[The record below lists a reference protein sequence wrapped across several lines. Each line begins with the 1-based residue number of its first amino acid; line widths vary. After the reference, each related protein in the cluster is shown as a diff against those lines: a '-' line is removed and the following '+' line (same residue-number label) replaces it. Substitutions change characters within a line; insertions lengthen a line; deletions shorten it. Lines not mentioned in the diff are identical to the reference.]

1 MRLKARA
8 LSHVGSARDESAVPE
23 PISDGALLDAYSQA
37 VIHAAEVVSPSV
49 VYIEVTHRPAAQRDP
64 RTAGTA
70 PERQR
75 PGPHATGSGFIFTPD
90 GYVLTNSHVVRSA
103 ARIDVALS
111 DGRRTRADLVGDDPD
126 TDLAVIRIGANDLI
140 AARLGD
146 SHSIRVGQLA
156 IAIGNPYGFQYSVTA
171 GVVSALGRSLRSQ
184 SGRLIDNVL
193 QTDAALNPGNSGGP
207 LVSSRAEVIGVNT
220 ASILPAQG
228 ICFAIA
234 INTAKFVAAQLIRD
248 GRVERAWL
256 GIAGQNVDLHRRV
269 VRFHELKTQ
278 SGVMAASIEID
289 SPADR
294 AGLKRGDVIV
304 GFGGQPIAGSDDLQ
318 RLLTGD
324 QVGKKSEVAIIRGTE
339 RIVYDIVPGSR
350 PAPRS

>member
-1 MRLKARA
+1 MRPKARA
-8 LSHVGSARDESAVPE
+8 LTHVGSARDQFPVPE
-23 PISDGALLDAYSQA
+23 PMPDGAILDAYSQA

-49 VYIEVTHRPAAQRDP
+49 VYIEVTHAPAAQRGGGIANP
-64 RTAGTA
+64 SR
-70 PERQR
+70 PLR
-75 PGPHATGSGFIFTPD
+75 PGPHSTGSGFIFTPD
-90 GYVLTNSHVVRSA
+90 GYVLTNSHVVHGA
-103 ARIDVALS
+103 GRIDVALS
-111 DGRRTRADLVGDDPD
+111 DGRRTRAELVGDDPD
-126 TDLAVIRIGANDLI
+126 TDLAVIRIAANDLV
-140 AARLGD
+140 AAHLGD
-146 SHSIRVGQLA
+146 SHTIRVGQVA

-256 GIAGQNVDLHRRV
+256 GIAGQNVELPRRL
-269 VRFHELKTQ
+269 VRFHDLKTH

-294 AGLKRGDVIV
+294 TGLKRSDVIV
-304 GFGGQPIAGSDDLQ
+304 RFGGHPVAGSDDLQ

-324 QVGKKSEVAIIRGTE
+324 QVGKKSEIVVIRGTE
-339 RIVYDIVPGSR
+339 KLEYEIVAGSR